1 VSDPYGWANGL
12 LAWYQQEKRD
22 LPWRRTKDPYAIW
35 ISEIMLQ
42 QTRVETV
49 KEYYRRF
56 IARFPDVAA
65 LAQAPEEDVLKL
77 WEGLGY
83 YSRARN
89 LQKAAKS
96 VVEQYNGQIPSEYEM
111 LKSLPGIGEYTA
123 GAIASIAFGIAV
135 PAIDG
140 NVFRVAARFYG
151 ERENIELPQ
160 VRKKLRALLTQA
172 VSQSEPDAFNQ
183 AMMELGATLCVPR
196 APRCDLCPLKSSCD
210 AYAEGDAESLPV
222 HEKKQPAKVVQIA
235 VGLLCYQD
243 RIAMFRRRERLLNG
257 LYVFY
262 LAEEETDP
270 QRIAEQ
276 LSQDG
281 LAVDSWEALG
291 KATHVFT
298 HRIWQMTLY
307 RFSLDREPG
316 EQWLTERDG
325 VMADEAALQNLPL
338 PTAMKAAKAEALKLL
353 QV

>member
-1 VSDPYGWANGL
+1 
-12 LAWYQQEKRD
+12 
-22 LPWRRTKDPYAIW
+22 
-35 ISEIMLQ
+35 MLQ

-49 KEYYRRF
+49 KEYFRRF
-56 IARFPDVAA
+56 ITRFPDVAA

-89 LQKAAKS
+89 LQKAAK
-96 VVEQYNGQIPSEYEM
+96 VVLEQYNGQIPSEYEM

-140 NVFRVAARFYG
+140 NVFRVASRFYG

-160 VRKKLRALLTQA
+160 TRKKLRALLMQA
-172 VSQSEPDAFNQ
+172 VSQSEPGTFNQ
-183 AMMELGATLCVPR
+183 AMMELGATLCLPK
-196 APRCDLCPLKSSCD
+196 APRCELCPLKCSCD

-222 HEKKQPAKVVQIA
+222 HEKKRSAKVVQIA

-262 LAEEETDP
+262 LNEEETDP
-270 QRIAEQ
+270 RRIAEQ

-281 LAVDSWEALG
+281 LVVESWKALG
-291 KATHVFT
+291 EATHVFT

-307 RFSLDREPG
+307 CFSLDREPG
-316 EQWLTERDG
+316 EQWIAQHDG
-325 VMADEAALQNLPL
+325 VMADEAALQALPL

-353 QV
+353 RA

>member
-1 VSDPYGWANGL
+1 
-12 LAWYQQEKRD
+12 
-22 LPWRRTKDPYAIW
+22 
-35 ISEIMLQ
+35 MLQ

-49 KEYYRRF
+49 KEYFRRF

-89 LQKAAKS
+89 LQKAAK
-96 VVEQYNGQIPSEYEM
+96 VVLEQYNGQIPSEYEM

-140 NVFRVAARFYG
+140 NVFRVTARFYG

-160 VRKKLRALLTQA
+160 TRKKLRALHMQA
-172 VSQSEPDAFNQ
+172 VSQSEPGTFNQ
-183 AMMELGATLCVPR
+183 AMMELGATLCLPKT
-196 APRCDLCPLKSSCD
+196 PRCELCPLKCSCD

-222 HEKKQPAKVVQIA
+222 HEKKRSAKVVQIA

-262 LAEEETDP
+262 LNEEETDP
-270 QRIAEQ
+270 RRIAEQ

-281 LAVDSWEALG
+281 LVVESWKALG
-291 KATHVFT
+291 EATHVFT

-307 RFSLDREPG
+307 CFSLDREPG
-316 EQWLTERDG
+316 EQWIAQHDG
-325 VMADEAALQNLPL
+325 VMADEAALQALPL

-353 QV
+353 RA

>member
-1 VSDPYGWANGL
+1 
-12 LAWYQQEKRD
+12 
-22 LPWRRTKDPYAIW
+22 
-35 ISEIMLQ
+35 MLQ

-49 KEYYRRF
+49 KEYFRRF

-89 LQKAAKS
+89 LQKAAK
-96 VVEQYNGQIPSEYEM
+96 VVLEQYNGQIPSEYEM

-123 GAIASIAFGIAV
+123 GAIASIAVGIAV

-140 NVFRVAARFYG
+140 NVFRVTARFYG

-160 VRKKLRALLTQA
+160 TRKKLRALHMQA
-172 VSQSEPDAFNQ
+172 VSQSEPGTFNQ
-183 AMMELGATLCVPR
+183 AMMELGATLCLPKT
-196 APRCDLCPLKSSCD
+196 PRCELCPLKCSCD

-222 HEKKQPAKVVQIA
+222 HEKKRPAKVVQIA

-262 LAEEETDP
+262 LNEEETDP
-270 QRIAEQ
+270 RRIAEQ

-281 LAVDSWEALG
+281 LVVESWKALG
-291 KATHVFT
+291 EATHVFT

-307 RFSLDREPG
+307 CFSLDREPG
-316 EQWLTERDG
+316 EQWIAQHDG
-325 VMADEAALQNLPL
+325 VMADEAALQALPL

-353 QV
+353 RA

>member
-1 VSDPYGWANGL
+1 
-12 LAWYQQEKRD
+12 
-22 LPWRRTKDPYAIW
+22 
-35 ISEIMLQ
+35 MLQ

-49 KEYYRRF
+49 KEYFRRF
-56 IARFPDVAA
+56 ITRFPDVAA

-89 LQKAAKS
+89 LQKAAK
-96 VVEQYNGQIPSEYEM
+96 VVLEQYNGQIPSEYEM

-140 NVFRVAARFYG
+140 NVFRVASRFYG

-160 VRKKLRALLTQA
+160 TRKKLRALLMQA
-172 VSQSEPDAFNQ
+172 VSQSEPGTFNQ
-183 AMMELGATLCVPR
+183 AMMELGATLCLPK
-196 APRCDLCPLKSSCD
+196 APRCELCPLKCSCD

-222 HEKKQPAKVVQIA
+222 HEKKRSAKVVQIA

-262 LAEEETDP
+262 LTEEETDP
-270 QRIAEQ
+270 RRIAEQ

-281 LAVDSWEALG
+281 LAVESWKALG
-291 KATHVFT
+291 EATHVFT

-307 RFSLDREPG
+307 CFSLDREPG
-316 EQWLTERDG
+316 EQWIAQHDG
-325 VMADEAALQNLPL
+325 VMADEAALQALPL

-353 QV
+353 RA

>member
-1 VSDPYGWANGL
+1 
-12 LAWYQQEKRD
+12 
-22 LPWRRTKDPYAIW
+22 
-35 ISEIMLQ
+35 MLQ

-49 KEYYRRF
+49 KEYFRRF

-89 LQKAAKS
+89 LQKAAK
-96 VVEQYNGQIPSEYEM
+96 VVLEQYNGQIPSEYEM

-140 NVFRVAARFYG
+140 NVFRVTARFYG

-160 VRKKLRALLTQA
+160 TRKKLRALHMQA
-172 VSQSEPDAFNQ
+172 VSQSEPGTFNQ
-183 AMMELGATLCVPR
+183 AMMELGATLCLPKT
-196 APRCDLCPLKSSCD
+196 PRCELCPLKCSCD

-222 HEKKQPAKVVQIA
+222 HEKKRPAKVVQIA

-262 LAEEETDP
+262 LTEEETDP
-270 QRIAEQ
+270 RRIAEQ

-281 LAVDSWEALG
+281 LAVESWKALG
-291 KATHVFT
+291 EATHVFT

-307 RFSLDREPG
+307 CFSLDREPG
-316 EQWLTERDG
+316 EQWIAQHDG
-325 VMADEAALQNLPL
+325 VMADEAALQALPL

-353 QV
+353 RA

>member
-1 VSDPYGWANGL
+1 
-12 LAWYQQEKRD
+12 
-22 LPWRRTKDPYAIW
+22 
-35 ISEIMLQ
+35 MLQ

-49 KEYYRRF
+49 KEYFRRF
-56 IARFPDVAA
+56 ITRFPDVAA

-89 LQKAAKS
+89 LQKAAK
-96 VVEQYNGQIPSEYEM
+96 VVLEQYNGQIPSEYEM

-140 NVFRVAARFYG
+140 NVFRVASRFYG

-160 VRKKLRALLTQA
+160 TRKKLRALLMQA
-172 VSQSEPDAFNQ
+172 VSQSEPGTFNQ
-183 AMMELGATLCVPR
+183 AMMELGATLCLPKT
-196 APRCDLCPLKSSCD
+196 PRCELCPLKCSCD

-222 HEKKQPAKVVQIA
+222 HEKKRPAKVVQIA

-262 LAEEETDP
+262 LTEEETDP
-270 QRIAEQ
+270 RRIAEQ

-281 LAVDSWEALG
+281 LAVESWKALG
-291 KATHVFT
+291 EATHVFT

-307 RFSLDREPG
+307 CFSLDREPG
-316 EQWLTERDG
+316 EQWIAQHDG
-325 VMADEAALQNLPL
+325 VMADEAALQALPL

-353 QV
+353 RA

>member
-1 VSDPYGWANGL
+1 
-12 LAWYQQEKRD
+12 
-22 LPWRRTKDPYAIW
+22 
-35 ISEIMLQ
+35 MLQ

-49 KEYYRRF
+49 KEYFRRF

-89 LQKAAKS
+89 LQKAAK
-96 VVEQYNGQIPSEYEM
+96 VVLEQYNGRIPSEYEM

-140 NVFRVAARFYG
+140 NVFRVTARFYG

-160 VRKKLRALLTQA
+160 TRKKLRALLMQA
-172 VSQSEPDAFNQ
+172 VSQSEPGTFNQ
-183 AMMELGATLCVPR
+183 AMMELGATLCLPK
-196 APRCDLCPLKSSCD
+196 APRCELCPLKCSCD

-222 HEKKQPAKVVQIA
+222 HEKKRPAKVVQIA

-262 LAEEETDP
+262 LNEEETDP
-270 QRIAEQ
+270 RRIAEQ

-281 LAVDSWEALG
+281 LAVESWKALG
-291 KATHVFT
+291 EATHVFT

-307 RFSLDREPG
+307 CFSLDREPG
-316 EQWLTERDG
+316 EQWIAQHDG
-325 VMADEAALQNLPL
+325 VMADEAALQALPL

-353 QV
+353 RA

>member
-1 VSDPYGWANGL
+1 
-12 LAWYQQEKRD
+12 
-22 LPWRRTKDPYAIW
+22 
-35 ISEIMLQ
+35 MLQ

-49 KEYYRRF
+49 KEYFRRF

-89 LQKAAKS
+89 LQKAAK
-96 VVEQYNGQIPSEYEM
+96 VVLEQYNGQIPSEYEM

-140 NVFRVAARFYG
+140 NVFRVASRFYG

-160 VRKKLRALLTQA
+160 TRKKLRALLMQA
-172 VSQSEPDAFNQ
+172 VSQSEPGTFNQ
-183 AMMELGATLCVPR
+183 AMMELGATLCLPK
-196 APRCDLCPLKSSCD
+196 APRCELCPLKCSCD

-222 HEKKQPAKVVQIA
+222 HEKKRSAKVVQIA

-262 LAEEETDP
+262 LNEEETDP
-270 QRIAEQ
+270 RRIAEQ

-281 LAVDSWEALG
+281 LVVESWKALG
-291 KATHVFT
+291 EATHVFT

-307 RFSLDREPG
+307 CFSLDREPG
-316 EQWLTERDG
+316 EQWIAQHDG
-325 VMADEAALQNLPL
+325 VMADEAALQALPL

-353 QV
+353 RA